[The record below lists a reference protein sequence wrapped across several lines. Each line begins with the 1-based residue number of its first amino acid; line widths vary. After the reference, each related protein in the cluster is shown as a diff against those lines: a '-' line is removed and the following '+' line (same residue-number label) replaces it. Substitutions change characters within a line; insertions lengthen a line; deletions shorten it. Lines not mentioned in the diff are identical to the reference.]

1 MQQAQSA
8 INKIAINTVSPIY
21 VTQPAL
27 PQLQEFIPYLEAI
40 WASKILT
47 NGGPFHQQLEKA
59 LCDYLGVQHLAL
71 FSNGQR
77 ILGSDNSY
85 ARLIQRHLI
94 EQADFIPYRNRVL
107 AERRMTWIGQ

>member
-8 INKIAINTVSPIY
+8 INKIAIDTVSPIY

-71 FSNGQR
+71 FPNGQR

-107 AERRMTWIGQ
+107 AERRMTWIGK